1 MRFAPQSPAV
11 WSGRPPTLRAVTACL
26 APCVLFVD
34 LLPIQ
39 IPNEPC
45 PNYLEAGDMNKT
57 DWKAIGMTRL
67 EDAARRLGCHVETM
81 RIRVRDG
88 RLAAVRG
95 PHGAYYVAANDLAKL
110 PVPRRG
116 WPPRGSFTRREIEGS
131 WDLVEVILSPTKE
144 WANRER
150 ALIAELRA
158 NPAMNPKLYRLV
170 SVHRLRRL
178 GLAFEDI
185 ADELGISPRHARR
198 LFRRRVFIALRRQLT
213 KEDRAVAK
221 RDRELAWR
229 ESRLE
234 RRGRFGRRRRW
245 R

>member
-1 MRFAPQSPAV
+1 M
-11 WSGRPPTLRAVTACL
+11 
-26 APCVLFVD
+26 
-34 LLPIQ
+34 Q
-39 IPNEPC
+39 ISNKPG
-45 PNYLEAGDMNKT
+45 PNYLEAGDMDKN

-67 EDAARRLGCHVETM
+67 DDAARRLGCHVETL

-88 RLAAVRG
+88 RLTAVRG
-95 PHGAYYVAANDLAKL
+95 PHGAYYVAAKDLANL

-116 WPPRGSFTRREIEGS
+116 WSPRRSFTRREIEDS

-144 WANRER
+144 WANREL
-150 ALIAELRA
+150 AFVAELRA
-158 NPAMNPKLYRLV
+158 SPAINPRLYRLV

-178 GLAFEDI
+178 GMAFEDI
-185 ADELGISPRHARR
+185 ADEIRISPRHARR
-198 LFRRRVFIALRRQLT
+198 LFTRRVFIALRRQLT

-229 ESRLE
+229 ESRVGK
-234 RRGRFGRRRRW
+234 RGRFRRRIRW

>member
-1 MRFAPQSPAV
+1 MCPF
-11 WSGRPPTLRAVTACL
+11 
-26 APCVLFVD
+26 
-34 LLPIQ
+34 LPIQ
-39 IPNEPC
+39 IPNELG

-57 DWKAIGMTRL
+57 DLKAIGMIRL
-67 EDAARRLGCHVETM
+67 DDAARRLGCHVETL
-81 RIRVRDG
+81 RLRVRDG

-95 PHGAYYVAANDLAKL
+95 PHGAYYVAANDLAEL

-116 WPPRGSFTRREIEGS
+116 WPPRRSFTRREIEDS

-158 NPAMNPKLYRLV
+158 NAAMNPKLYRLV

-178 GLAFEDI
+178 GMAFEDI
-185 ADELGISPRHARR
+185 ADEIGISSRHARR
-198 LFRRRVFIALRRQLT
+198 LFNRRVFIALRRQLT
-213 KEDRAVAK
+213 KEDRETA
-221 RDRELAWR
+221 RREREHAWR
-229 ESRLE
+229 ESRPE

>member
-1 MRFAPQSPAV
+1 M
-11 WSGRPPTLRAVTACL
+11 
-26 APCVLFVD
+26 
-34 LLPIQ
+34 I
-39 IPNEPC
+39 
-45 PNYLEAGDMNKT
+45 
-57 DWKAIGMTRL
+57 RL
-67 EDAARRLGCHVETM
+67 DDAARRLGCHVETL
-81 RIRVRDG
+81 RLRVRDG

-95 PHGAYYVAANDLAKL
+95 PHGAYYVAANDLAEL

-116 WPPRGSFTRREIEGS
+116 WPPRRSFTRREIEDS

-144 WANRER
+144 WATRER

-158 NPAMNPKLYRLV
+158 HPATSPKLYRLV

-178 GLAFEDI
+178 GMAFEDI
-185 ADELGISPRHARR
+185 AEELGISPRHARR
-198 LFRRRVFIALRRQLT
+198 LFKRRVFIALRRQLT
-213 KEDRAVAK
+213 TEDRAAAK

-234 RRGRFGRRRRW
+234 RRGRSRRRVRW